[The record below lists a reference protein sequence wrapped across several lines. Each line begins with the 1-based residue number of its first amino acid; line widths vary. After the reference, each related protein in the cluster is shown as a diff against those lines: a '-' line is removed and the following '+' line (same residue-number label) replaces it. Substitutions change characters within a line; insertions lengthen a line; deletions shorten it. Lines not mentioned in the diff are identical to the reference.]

1 MSEIVRTFVLLSDVV
16 QLATDVYSAA
26 SNHDRATCM
35 NGLPDSDTANV
46 YVVVDDVA
54 ENDTLCA
61 LLSAA
66 GLLAR
71 GFSSASSFLAS
82 ERGAGPGCLV
92 LGADLGTAGGGLA
105 LQEALIVVQDPIPVV
120 FVAGHT
126 DVATSV
132 RGMKA
137 GAIDFLTRP
146 FPDSVLIEAVGA
158 ALARDRQRLA
168 RERASTDVA
177 ERAQRLSQ
185 REREVMALVAAG
197 RMNKHIADELGISE
211 ITVKI
216 HRGNAMRKM
225 EARSFADLV
234 IMAHK
239 LGMTSP
245 ALYHGG
251 IGRYRR
257 ETA

>member
-1 MSEIVRTFVLLSDVV
+1 MTRPNGMKGLSD
-16 QLATDVYSAA
+16 
-26 SNHDRATCM
+26 C
-35 NGLPDSDTANV
+35 GTARV
-46 YVVVDDVA
+46 YVAVDDVA
-54 ENDTLCA
+54 DNDALCT
-61 LLSAA
+61 LLSAG
-66 GLLAR
+66 GLCAR
-71 GFSSASSFLAS
+71 GFACAASFVAC
-82 ERGAGPGCLV
+82 ERAAGPACLV
-92 LGADLGTAGGGLA
+92 LAANFGMAGGGLA
-105 LQEALIVVQDPIPVV
+105 LQEALIARRDPIPVV
-120 FVAGHT
+120 FIADHA

-137 GAIDFLTRP
+137 GAVDFLTRP
-146 FPDSVLIEAVGA
+146 FPDAVLLEAIGV
-158 ALARDRQRLA
+158 ALAKDRQRLA

-211 ITVKI
+211 VTVKI

-251 IGRYRR
+251 IGRHRR

>member
-1 MSEIVRTFVLLSDVV
+1 
-16 QLATDVYSAA
+16 
-26 SNHDRATCM
+26 M
-35 NGLPDSDTANV
+35 NALPDSDIATV
-46 YVVVDDVA
+46 YVVAHDPA

-61 LLSAA
+61 QLTDV
-66 GLLAR
+66 GLRAR
-71 GFSSASSFLAS
+71 GFTSATAFLAG
-82 ERGAGPGCLV
+82 ERSAGPACVV
-92 LGADLGTAGGGLA
+92 LDADLDTPGGGLLLQDA
-105 LQEALIVVQDPIPVV
+105 LTDLQDPIPVV
-120 FVAGHT
+120 LIT
-126 DVATSV
+126 DHADVTTSV

-137 GAIDFLTRP
+137 GAVDYLSKPLPEGVLLT
-146 FPDSVLIEAVGA
+146 AVGA
-158 ALARDRQRLA
+158 ALALDRQRLG
-168 RERASTDVA
+168 RERASTDVI

-211 ITVKI
+211 VTVKI

-251 IGRYRR
+251 IGRNRR
-257 ETA
+257 ELA

>member
-1 MSEIVRTFVLLSDVV
+1 
-16 QLATDVYSAA
+16 
-26 SNHDRATCM
+26 M
-35 NGLPDSDTANV
+35 NALPDSDIATV
-46 YVVVDDVA
+46 YVVAHDPA

-61 LLSAA
+61 QLTDA
-66 GLLAR
+66 GLRAR
-71 GFSSASSFLAS
+71 GFTGAAAFLAS
-82 ERGAGPGCLV
+82 ERSAGPACVV
-92 LGADLGTAGGGLA
+92 LDADLDTPGGGLL
-105 LQEALIVVQDPIPVV
+105 LQEALTDLQDPIPVV
-120 FVAGHT
+120 LIT
-126 DVATSV
+126 DRADVTTSV

-137 GAIDFLTRP
+137 GAVDYLTKP
-146 FPDSVLIEAVGA
+146 MPEGVLLSAVGA
-158 ALARDRQRLA
+158 ALALDRQRLG
-168 RERASTDVA
+168 RERASTDVI

-211 ITVKI
+211 VTVKI

-251 IGRYRR
+251 IGRNRR
-257 ETA
+257 ELA

>member
-1 MSEIVRTFVLLSDVV
+1 
-16 QLATDVYSAA
+16 
-26 SNHDRATCM
+26 M
-35 NGLPDSDTANV
+35 NGLLDSDTANV
-46 YVVVDDVA
+46 YVVVDAPD
-54 ENDTLCA
+54 NDALCA

-66 GLLAR
+66 GLPAR
-71 GFSSASSFLAS
+71 GFLCAPSFLAA
-82 ERGAGPGCLV
+82 ERSAGPGCVV
-92 LGADLGTAGGGLA
+92 LGADLGMAGGGLA
-105 LQEALIVVQDPIPVV
+105 LQEALIAVQDPIPVV
-120 FVAGHT
+120 FVADHA

-137 GAIDFLTRP
+137 GAIDFLARP
-146 FPDSVLIEAVGA
+146 FPESVLLQAVGA
-158 ALARDRQRLA
+158 ALAQDRQRIA

-177 ERAQRLSQ
+177 GRAQRLSQ

-211 ITVKI
+211 VTVKI

-251 IGRYRR
+251 IGRHRR

>member
-1 MSEIVRTFVLLSDVV
+1 
-16 QLATDVYSAA
+16 
-26 SNHDRATCM
+26 M
-35 NGLPDSDTANV
+35 NPLPDSDIATV
-46 YVVVDDVA
+46 YVVDHDAA

-61 LLSAA
+61 HLIDAGWRARAFVCAA
-66 GLLAR
+66 
-71 GFSSASSFLAS
+71 SFLAAARS
-82 ERGAGPGCLV
+82 TGPGCLV
-92 LGADLGTAGGGLA
+92 LDADLGTPGAGLA
-105 LQEALIVVQDPIPVV
+105 LQSTLAAMQDPIPVV
-120 FVAGHT
+120 LIAARA
-126 DVATSV
+126 DVTASV
-132 RGMKA
+132 RAMKA
-137 GAIDFLTRP
+137 GAVDFLTKP
-146 FPDSVLIEAVGA
+146 LPAGALLDAVGT
-158 ALARDRQRLA
+158 ALAQDRRRLG
-168 RERASTDVA
+168 RERASIDVI

-211 ITVKI
+211 VTVKI

-251 IGRYRR
+251 IGRHRR

>member
-1 MSEIVRTFVLLSDVV
+1 
-16 QLATDVYSAA
+16 
-26 SNHDRATCM
+26 M
-35 NGLPDSDTANV
+35 NRPPESDTATV
-46 YVVVDDVA
+46 YVVD
-54 ENDTLCA
+54 NDPTDNDALCQQLRSAGWCA
-61 LLSAA
+61 LGFACGA
-66 GLLAR
+66 DFLAR
-71 GFSSASSFLAS
+71 ERAS
-82 ERGAGPGCLV
+82 GPACLV
-92 LGADLGTAGGGLA
+92 LDADSRTPDAGLA
-105 LQEALIVVQDPIPVV
+105 LQETLALRRDPIPVV
-120 FVAGHT
+120 FVSDRA
-126 DVATSV
+126 DVQTSV

-137 GAIDFLTRP
+137 GAVDFLARP
-146 FPDSVLIEAVGA
+146 FETGVLLGAVGA

-168 RERASTDVA
+168 REKANTSVA

-211 ITVKI
+211 VTVKI

-251 IGRYRR
+251 IGRYKR
-257 ETA
+257 EVA

>member
-1 MSEIVRTFVLLSDVV
+1 MTLITGMKGF
-16 QLATDVYSAA
+16 
-26 SNHDRATCM
+26 
-35 NGLPDSDTANV
+35 PDSDTANV
-46 YVVVDDVA
+46 YVVLDVSESDA
-54 ENDTLCA
+54 VCA
-61 LLSAA
+61 PLSAA
-66 GLLAR
+66 GLRTR
-71 GFSSASSFLAS
+71 GFFCAPSFLAA
-82 ERGAGPGCLV
+82 ERAAGPGCLV
-92 LGADLGTAGGGLA
+92 LGADLGTTGGGLA
-105 LQEALIVVQDPIPVV
+105 LQEALIAVQDPIPVV
-120 FVAGHT
+120 FVADRA

-137 GAIDFLTRP
+137 GAVDFLTRP
-146 FPDSVLIEAVGA
+146 FADRVLVQAVGA
-158 ALARDRQRLA
+158 ALAQDRQRLA
-168 RERASTDVA
+168 RERASTDMA
-177 ERAQRLSQ
+177 DRAQRLSQ

-211 ITVKI
+211 VTVKI

-251 IGRYRR
+251 IGRHRR
-257 ETA
+257 EMA

>member
-1 MSEIVRTFVLLSDVV
+1 MR
-16 QLATDVYSAA
+16 
-26 SNHDRATCM
+26 M
-35 NGLPDSDTANV
+35 NGLSDSETATV
-46 YVVVDDVA
+46 YVVTDEATD
-54 ENDTLCA
+54 NDTLCA
-61 LLSAA
+61 WLSSA
-66 GLLAR
+66 GLRTRGLAC
-71 GFSSASSFLAS
+71 ASSFLAR
-82 ERGAGPGCLV
+82 ERAGGPACLV
-92 LGADLGTAGGGLA
+92 LEADLAGAGGGLA
-105 LQEALIVVQDPIPVV
+105 LQDALIAMQDPIPVV
-120 FVAGHT
+120 FVADHA

-132 RGMKA
+132 RSMKA

-146 FPDSVLIEAVGA
+146 FPEGVLLSAVGA
-158 ALARDRQRLA
+158 ALAKDRQRLA
-168 RERASTDVA
+168 RDKASTDVA

-211 ITVKI
+211 VTVKI

-245 ALYHGG
+245 ALYHGD
-251 IGRYRR
+251 IGRHRR
-257 ETA
+257 EPA

>member
-1 MSEIVRTFVLLSDVV
+1 
-16 QLATDVYSAA
+16 
-26 SNHDRATCM
+26 M
-35 NGLPDSDTANV
+35 NGLPDSDTATV
-46 YVVVDDVA
+46 YVAIDDA
-54 ENDTLCA
+54 ADNATLLA
-61 LLSAA
+61 LLSTAGLRTRAMACAATFLAGERAA
-66 GLLAR
+66 GPA
-71 GFSSASSFLAS
+71 
-82 ERGAGPGCLV
+82 CLV
-92 LGADLGTAGGGLA
+92 LAADLGAPGGGLA
-105 LQEALIVVQDPIPVV
+105 LQDALIAMQDPIPVV
-120 FVAGHT
+120 FISDHA

-146 FPDSVLIEAVGA
+146 FAEGVLLGAVGA
-158 ALARDRQRLA
+158 ALAKDRQRLA
-168 RERASTDVA
+168 RDRASTDVA

-211 ITVKI
+211 VTVKI

-251 IGRYRR
+251 IGRHRR
-257 ETA
+257 ETV

>member
-1 MSEIVRTFVLLSDVV
+1 
-16 QLATDVYSAA
+16 
-26 SNHDRATCM
+26 M
-35 NGLPDSDTANV
+35 NALPDSDIATV
-46 YVVVDDVA
+46 YVVAHDLA
-54 ENDTLCA
+54 EIDS
-61 LLSAA
+61 LSGQLIDA
-66 GLLAR
+66 GLR
-71 GFSSASSFLAS
+71 VHGFSSAASFLAS
-82 ERGAGPGCLV
+82 ERSAGPACV
-92 LGADLGTAGGGLA
+92 LLDADLDAPGGGLVLQDA
-105 LQEALIVVQDPIPVV
+105 LTDLQDPIPVV
-120 FVAGHT
+120 LIT
-126 DVATSV
+126 DRADVTTSV

-137 GAIDFLTRP
+137 GAVDYLTQP
-146 FPDSVLIEAVGA
+146 MPEGVLLSAVGA
-158 ALARDRQRLA
+158 ALALDRQRLG
-168 RERASTDVA
+168 RERASTDVI

-211 ITVKI
+211 VTVKI

-251 IGRYRR
+251 IGRHRR
-257 ETA
+257 ELA